1 MAPEQ
6 AKGQTVDG
14 RADQYSLGIVGYR
27 MLTSELPF
35 SGDSVHTILYK
46 HIFEEVPLAKTR
58 RADVPDF
65 LSTAIARALSKEPE
79 QRFPTMEQ
87 FATAVWP
94 EQPVAAPAGGATP
107 RAPRTPRVVTADT
120 PTEVTS
126 APTTPLPVAARP
138 KPAARRAPPAPRKS
152 RVGLVA
158 GLVAVLGALGA
169 GGYFLLGRS
178 KPEPPSS
185 ESRSEEHTSELQS
198 PCNLVCRL
206 LLEKK
211 KNDT

>member
-1 MAPEQ
+1 
-6 AKGQTVDG
+6 
-14 RADQYSLGIVGYR
+14 
-27 MLTSELPF
+27 
-35 SGDSVHTILYK
+35 
-46 HIFEEVPLAKTR
+46 
-58 RADVPDF
+58 DF

-152 RVGLVA
+152 RA
-158 GLVAVLGALGA
+158 GLVEI
-169 GGYFLLGRS
+169 GRAS
-178 KPEPPSS
+178 
-185 ESRSEEHTSELQS
+185 
-198 PCNLVCRL
+198 CR
-206 LLEKK
+206 ERV
-211 KNDT
+211 